1 MASRESLAAA
11 APPRGGLR
19 LRLAAAFFTLG
30 PAIIHFAVVP
40 EHLVAYMP
48 YGVFLFFVGLAQLGL
63 VTGLLLRP
71 SPFILL
77 GGAAGT
83 LGVIAIW
90 MASRTVGIPIGP
102 DSQLREPIGLPDLFT
117 SLLEYIAAVLMLLAD
132 RRLETPESP
141 LTFRRAIPG
150 LFVAGLASLTLTTI
164 GLAGAAGV
172 GGH

>member
-1 MASRESLAAA
+1 MTGREALSAATPA
-11 APPRGGLR
+11 KGGFR

-40 EHLVAYMP
+40 EHLVSYMP

-90 MASRTVGIPIGP
+90 IASRTVGIPIGP
-102 DSQLREPIGLPDLFT
+102 DSRSTEPIGLPDLYT
-117 SLLEYIAAVLMLLAD
+117 SLMEFIAVALMLLAD
-132 RRLETPESP
+132 RRLETPKSP
-141 LTFRRAIPG
+141 LRLRRAIAG
-150 LFVAGLASLTLTTI
+150 LFIAGLGSLTLTTI